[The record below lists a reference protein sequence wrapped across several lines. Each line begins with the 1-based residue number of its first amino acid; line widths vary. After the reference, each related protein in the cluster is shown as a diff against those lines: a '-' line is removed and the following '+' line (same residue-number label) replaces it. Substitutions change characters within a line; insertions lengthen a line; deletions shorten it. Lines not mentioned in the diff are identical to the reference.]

1 MCVHVTRHVCLKQGE
16 CVWKKASVCGKRQ
29 VCVEKGKCVWK
40 KVIVCGKDESES
52 ISNQLINA
60 LLQQL
65 HML

>member
-1 MCVHVTRHVCLKQGE
+1 MEKGN

-40 KVIVCGKDESES
+40 KAIVWKKASVCGEDESES

>member
-1 MCVHVTRHVCLKQGE
+1 MCVEKGK

-29 VCVEKGKCVWK
+29 VCVWKKAIVWK
-40 KVIVCGKDESES
+40 KVIVCGEDESES
-52 ISNQLINA
+52 ISNRLINA

>member
-1 MCVHVTRHVCLKQGE
+1 M
-16 CVWKKASVCGKRQ
+16 WKKAI
-29 VCVEKGKCVWK
+29 VWK

>member
-1 MCVHVTRHVCLKQGE
+1 MEKGK
-16 CVWKKASVCGKRQ
+16 CVWKKAIVCGKGKC
-29 VCVEKGKCVWK
+29 VCGKGKCVWKKAIVWK

>member
-1 MCVHVTRHVCLKQGE
+1 M
-16 CVWKKASVCGKRQ
+16 
-29 VCVEKGKCVWK
+29 EKGKCVWNKAIVWK
-40 KVIVCGKDESES
+40 KASVCGKDESES